1 MGRPERAVPG
11 PGTARAAL
19 AEFLRKGRSRKGLT
33 YAELAQRASAY
44 SAATLR
50 RAASGRSVPGRQVAR
65 AYAIACGLD
74 ADETDRLWLEARRAE
89 RSEQPGTQHRSV
101 PKPRMMRDLADLGAG
116 LADVHERG
124 GAPSRR
130 EMERRAR
137 AARTPLSSSAA
148 QRILTRQQIPSS
160 REQLVAFLHA
170 CDVPEKDHAEW
181 LQAWARVR
189 RHHAADLNASRTL
202 LDRQE
207 AEAAGSPSGRVTA
220 EQAAQ
225 MLSLAGYTPA
235 ERYRG
240 YNVPWT
246 VRCQLCTAVKRIRLS
261 EQADGR
267 AKQCAQCRTEAE
279 RTVQVVWA
287 ALFDQQRWKEH
298 GMPADEAEIFRR
310 CWVAGVERQQSRLR
324 VTVAAPS
331 ELFVT
336 TGLADLSAWE
346 SLIADAIREELDN
359 VSEVIYVTYTDR
371 LN

>member
-1 MGRPERAVPG
+1 M
-11 PGTARAAL
+11 
-19 AEFLRKGRSRKGLT
+19 FLRKGRSRKQLS
-33 YAELAQRASAY
+33 YAELAQRTSAY
-44 SAATLR
+44 SAATLQ
-50 RAASGRSVPGRQVAR
+50 RAASGRSVPSRQVAR
-65 AYAIACGLD
+65 AYAMVCGLD
-74 ADETDRLWLEARRAE
+74 LDETDRLWLDARREE
-89 RSEQPGTQHRSV
+89 RSEHHSPERRSV

-116 LADVHERG
+116 LADAHEKA

-137 AARTPLSSSAA
+137 AARTTLSSSAA
-148 QRILTRQQIPSS
+148 QRIISRQQVPSS

-170 CDVPEKDHAEW
+170 CEVPERDRAEW

-189 RHHAADLNASRTL
+189 RHHAAELNASRTF

-207 AEAAGSPSGRVTA
+207 AETAEDPSGRVTA

-225 MLSLAGYTPA
+225 LVSLAGYTPA

-261 EQADGR
+261 DQADGR
-267 AKQCAQCRTEAE
+267 IRQCTQCHNDAE
-279 RTVQVVWA
+279 RTVQEVWA
-287 ALFDQQRWKEH
+287 ALFDRQRWKEK
-298 GMPADEAEIFRR
+298 GMSAAEAEIFRR
-310 CWVAGVERQQSRLR
+310 CRIAGVERRQSALH
-324 VTVAAPS
+324 VTVSAPS

-336 TGLADLSAWE
+336 TGLADSSAWE
-346 SLIADAIREELDN
+346 SLIADAVREKLET